1 MPTPPATPL
10 VSGLGG
16 AIGGDFRAVWNR
28 LYFVEFDG
36 KLSRLDLIP
45 RARIIRSG
53 TLTIP
58 GTHTLDLDTGTLSP
72 AGDAA
77 DLWWQQMTTS
87 TRQLTPVNGAE
98 VHRIGPANYARLTC
112 ARLMALAYT
121 TDPVSGTPGSGNRMT
136 PGTVVAVRTNRGNY
150 AKLQVRSSGYD
161 LQIRFTTYR
170 PSPAYRILG
179 TGYQQ
184 PEDVALSADGT
195 RAWITERTGNL
206 LRVELSSPG
215 RSSATVVAS
224 GLTAPHQIALDEAHG
239 RAYVVEHASNG
250 RLLRIDLATGNV
262 TTLLTGLSRA
272 VGLLLDAEGTSAW
285 ISEQGSTPDTGRI
298 VRHRLDSGHSEPV
311 ATGLVNPFFLRWTD
325 PAETGILVAERDP
338 ANRITRVETATG
350 GGPVTTRVVA
360 AGVPARPS
368 SVALISET
376 DLLVL
381 SDAVV
386 SRVALA
392 EAVLDPGGPLLL
404 GIGHVPAERISR
416 GTNPARA
423 GYADTTQLTNYF
435 FQVRHAPFGGTLPI
449 MVNFPAAWAAGARHY
464 KLFVNGV
471 EPRQGWTDLRWST
484 SVNRFVT
491 QQVNPD
497 SGGYY
502 RVRPPPRA
510 LVSPLPGVPAGY
522 LGPGRR
528 ASHRRAPILHR
539 DQHGVGARR
548 TPIGTPHRPDSGR
561 QHPAPG
567 LHRPGAP
574 QWESRGRLRDRG
586 LGAGCLRV
594 QDHRP
599 GNSGAP
605 PQLGPG
611 GALGRQPIEARGL
624 GRLRAPRLGQPAVGR
639 HHRRGS
645 APGGGCP
652 VGRRGA
658 GRSHLDPVRPHLP
671 PRRLE
676 PDHRRLEP
684 PLPRGLPHLHH
695 ADDVLISPAG
705 LHAPLRAA
713 DPVLADR
720 PRANRFCLV
729 RPPRLRCFGPA
740 LCRP

>member
-136 PGTVVAVRTNRGNY
+136 PGTVVAVRTNRENY

-502 RVRPPPRA
+502 RVRPPHELWYHPFLGYRLDTPDLGDGHRTVELRFYTA
-510 LVSPLPGVPAGY
+510 TNMESELGGLPSEHRTVPIQVDNTRPQVSIDQV
-522 LGPGRR
+522 
-528 ASHRRAPILHR
+528 LHN
-539 DQHGVGARR
+539 GSPVGACG
-548 TPIGTPHRPDSGR
+548 IVDSGPDAFAFR
-561 QHPAPG
+561 
-567 LHRPGAP
+567 
-574 QWESRGRLRDRG
+574 
-586 LGAGCLRV
+586 
-594 QDHRP
+594 
-599 GNSGAP
+599 
-605 PQLGPG
+605 
-611 GALGRQPIEARGL
+611 ITARGIREHL
-624 GRLRAPRLGQPAVGR
+624 LNWDLVALWGDNR
-639 HHRRGS
+639 S
-645 APGGGCP
+645 KP
-652 VGRRGA
+652 VA
-658 GRSHLDPVRPHLP
+658 SDAY
-671 PRRLE
+671 E
-676 PDHRRLEP
+676 
-684 PLPRGLPHLHH
+684 HH
-695 ADDVLISPAG
+695 ASASRRWAG
-705 LHAPLRAA
+705 ITDEEVPQGVDAPWVAA
-713 DPVLADR
+713 VPGDPTSTRCAHTFRLVAW
-720 PRANRFCLV
+720 NRTIDGWS
-729 RPPRLRCFGPA
+729 RLYREA
-740 LCRP
+740 YHTSITLMMS